1 MKLIKLVWAL
11 VGLLSLGTG
20 DAIPVEYQNCAP
32 NSIATPLLVDIE
44 PYPPRSGVDV
54 IVNTVADIRSLVDG
68 GTYEILGTVQIIPII
83 PPITVIEESGNLCD
97 AFECPFFPG
106 PAQNLRLVIPGDDVD
121 IPGLGLT
128 ATITAGAVASD
139 GSQVI
144 CIQTAIPVKNED
156 PPINSGLK
164 PIVNI

>member
-1 MKLIKLVWAL
+1 MKLTKLIWTL
-11 VGLLSLGTG
+11 VGLLSLETG
-20 DAIPVEYQNCAP
+20 VSIPVEYQNCAP

-83 PPITVIEESGNLCD
+83 PPVTVIESTGDLCD
-97 AFECPFFPG
+97 AFECPFYPG
-106 PAQNLRLVIPGDDVD
+106 ASQNLRLILSGEDVD

-128 ATITAGAVASD
+128 ATITAGATASN
-139 GSQVI
+139 GSSVF

-156 PPINSGLK
+156 PPSNPFLK
-164 PIVNI
+164 PILDI